1 MRCCNVHSFFTVF
14 YWKCIRYRSQGA
26 TAYDYELVLTHKNH
40 ILTVNCFESEC
51 HFFFFLKSVLFSTGL
66 KYCIFKL
73 LGIKSCK
80 QWNFYSHSPFAAL
93 YVMSLVFNDTLL
105 AWQDIQKCCRSVKE
119 TGCSG
124 ISERQITSAPCRVSY
139 SVWGFIFYVCLS

>member
-51 HFFFFLKSVLFSTGL
+51 HFFFFPEKCAVFYWFKILHFQAARYKVMQAVKFLFPLSFCSFVCDVSCIQRYFISMTRYTEVLP
-66 KYCIFKL
+66 KCERDRL
-73 LGIKSCK
+73 LRYLWKTDNIC
-80 QWNFYSHSPFAAL
+80 P
-93 YVMSLVFNDTLL
+93 M
-105 AWQDIQKCCRSVKE
+105 
-119 TGCSG
+119 
-124 ISERQITSAPCRVSY
+124 
-139 SVWGFIFYVCLS
+139 